1 MEERF
6 DEEMRT
12 LKARNALKSLGNL
25 AYKTQIHFYT
35 VKMQKWLVIIDF
47 EIHKHSQS
55 KKKKKVYF
63 DTYRKSD
70 KVCNLFARIIKRNQD
85 CISQN
90 HPKSIVCASGF
101 CNLLR
106 LAKLMGNPA
115 QCVWVLKF
123 NKWD

>member
-55 KKKKKVYF
+55 KKKKKG
-63 DTYRKSD
+63 
-70 KVCNLFARIIKRNQD
+70 LF
-85 CISQN
+85 
-90 HPKSIVCASGF
+90 
-101 CNLLR
+101 
-106 LAKLMGNPA
+106 
-115 QCVWVLKF
+115 
-123 NKWD
+123 